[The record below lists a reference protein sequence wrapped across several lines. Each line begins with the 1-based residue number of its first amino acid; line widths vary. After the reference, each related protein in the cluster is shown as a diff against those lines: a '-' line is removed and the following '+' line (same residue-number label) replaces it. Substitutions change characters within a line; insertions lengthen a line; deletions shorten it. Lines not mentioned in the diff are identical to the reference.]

1 MSLGVLGVFLRALV
15 FTGVIP
21 PVRLGCKDVFTLSV
35 FFTDGVDLAWV
46 IPQICDWL
54 VDNPVV
60 LVYRYYNTDFWIC

>member
-35 FFTDGVDLAWV
+35 FVTDGVDLALLYPKSV
-46 IPQICDWL
+46 
-54 VDNPVV
+54 
-60 LVYRYYNTDFWIC
+60 TGEWITLLY